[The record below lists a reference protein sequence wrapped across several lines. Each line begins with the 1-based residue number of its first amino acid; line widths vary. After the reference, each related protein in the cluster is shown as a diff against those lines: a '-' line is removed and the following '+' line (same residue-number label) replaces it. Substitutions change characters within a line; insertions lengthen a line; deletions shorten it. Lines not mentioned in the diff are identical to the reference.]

1 MLRMRRRAFL
11 LLGPLAL
18 AGCGVGSGGYYP
30 SGGYGA
36 GYGTGN
42 NNGGAPIG
50 LNPGQPVQAPAPAN
64 QRVALLAPLT
74 GPRADLGQALAQAAQ
89 LAMGVPGAPYLDV
102 KDTGG
107 TPQGAAAAAQA
118 AIAAGAGLIIGPLL
132 SSETAAVAPVART
145 ANVAVLAFTNDPS
158 QAQPGVWTLGIT
170 SGQQVRRLVA
180 AVQAQGRT
188 QLAALLPDTDFGHVM
203 GQALEQAAA
212 ANGLP
217 PPEIRFHEAG
227 MGSINTT
234 TRDIADY
241 AHRRGPL
248 DAQIK
253 QARALG
259 TPEGRRQAAE
269 LAKTPIPPPAF
280 NALLLADTGEALAEV
295 ASMLPYYDVDRSQVR
310 ILGPAL
316 WASPS
321 SGSGQ
326 MPGAW
331 FAAPDPAARA
341 ALEQGYAAKYGGAP
355 PTVADLAFDAASI
368 ARVLGANGGFSIA
381 ALTQPAGFL
390 GADGWLALLPDGQ
403 VRRGLA
409 VFRIERGGPQMI
421 EPAPQSAAGT
431 GS

>member
-1 MLRMRRRAFL
+1 MRRRAFL

-18 AGCGVGSGGYYP
+18 AGCGGGSEAYYP
-30 SGGYGA
+30 AGGYGA
-36 GYGTGN
+36 GYGSGY
-42 NNGGAPIG
+42 GGGGGPIG
-50 LNPGQPVQAPAPAN
+50 LGTGQPPPVPAAPRN
-64 QRVALLAPLT
+64 ERVALLAPLS
-74 GPRADLGQALAQAAQ
+74 GPRADLGQALVQAAR
-89 LAMGVPGAPYLDV
+89 LAMAVPDAPTLDV

-107 TPQGAAAAAQA
+107 TAEGAAAAAQA
-118 AIAAGAGLIIGPLL
+118 AIAGGAGLILGPLL

-145 ANVAVLAFTNDPS
+145 AGVAVLAFTNDPS

-188 QLAALLPDTDFGHVM
+188 QIAALLPDSDFGHVM
-203 GQALEQAAA
+203 AQALMQAGT

-217 PPEIRFHEAG
+217 EPNIRFHQAG
-227 MGSINTT
+227 MASITAT
-234 TRDIADY
+234 IRDLADY
-241 AHRRGPL
+241 ASRRGPI

-259 TPEGRRQAAE
+259 TPEGRRQAQD
-269 LAKTPIPPPAF
+269 LAKTPIPPPSF
-280 NALLLADTGEALAEV
+280 SALLLADTGETLAEV
-295 ASMLPYYDVDRSQVR
+295 ASVLPYYDVDRSQVQ
-310 ILGPAL
+310 IMGPSL

-326 MPGAW
+326 VPGAW
-331 FAAPDPAARA
+331 YAAPDPVARA
-341 ALEQGYAAKYGGAP
+341 GLEQGYAAKYGGP
-355 PTVADLAFDAASI
+355 PPAVADLAFDAASI
-368 ARVLGANGGFSIA
+368 ARVLGASGAFSIA

-409 VFRIERGGPQMI
+409 VFRVERGGPQMI